1 MQPSA
6 SVYLIPSF
14 LSADAQASIPA
25 YVLETVHQ
33 TQVIFAENERTA
45 RRFLKAM
52 DQRFPIDAFEWHTMN
67 PENPGHESSFRQCL
81 RDGKKVSV
89 ISEAGCPGVADP
101 GQELV
106 AIAHQM
112 NVPVYPLVG
121 PNSILLALMGSGMN
135 GQQFEFMGYLPI
147 KTEERNRK
155 IREMDLRIQ
164 KTGITCIFIETP
176 YRNNA
181 LVDCLLQTA
190 AQETRLCI
198 AIDLTGKSQS
208 IQTKPIGAWRKNKPD
223 LPKIPVIFL
232 LGK

>member
-1 MQPSA
+1 MQPIA
-6 SVYLIPSF
+6 SVHLIPSF
-14 LSADAQASIPA
+14 LSQDAHASIPS
-25 YVLETVHQ
+25 YVMETVRQ
-33 TQVIFAENERTA
+33 TQVIFAEQERTA

-52 DQRFPIDAFEWHTMN
+52 DSSFPIDAFEWHTMST
-67 PENPGHESSFRQCL
+67 ENTGYESAFRQCL

-89 ISEAGCPGVADP
+89 ISEAGCPGIADP

-135 GQQFEFMGYLPI
+135 GQHFEFMGYLPI
-147 KTEERNRK
+147 KPDDRNKK

-181 LVDCLLQTA
+181 LVDSLLQSV
-190 AQETRLCI
+190 QKDTRLCI
-198 AIDLTGKSQS
+198 AVDLTGKSQS
-208 IQTKPIGAWRKNKPD
+208 IQTKSIREWEKNKPD